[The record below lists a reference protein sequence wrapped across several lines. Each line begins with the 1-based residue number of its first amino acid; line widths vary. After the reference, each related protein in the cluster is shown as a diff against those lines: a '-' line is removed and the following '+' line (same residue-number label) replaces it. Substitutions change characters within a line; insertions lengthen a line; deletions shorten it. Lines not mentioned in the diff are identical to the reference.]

1 MRTDGHNRH
10 TEEHSRA
17 WGMGRTLQD
26 APPPLPAPR
35 GSLRS
40 TWEHAHRPR
49 GRAPSGPGTP
59 GAPSSPAG
67 SPSVR
72 ARWCVSP
79 PVGGEVRTAPGA
91 ARMRGAGE
99 RLPWRVE
106 RGRILMG
113 RPGVLP
119 PCRLTASSYCFLP
132 RLRSHPGPL
141 LVPRAPHSK
150 GLSPMPGSG
159 GSREP
164 LAQDPRLPRSPQRRP
179 SQAGRRAWGAAG
191 LPCLDGGIKRA
202 PQGTQLGAQVL
213 L

>member
-1 MRTDGHNRH
+1 MSTDRHNRH
-10 TEEHSRA
+10 TEDAAGHGA
-17 WGMGRTLQD
+17 WAELQYAPPRCPPLEAPCGAPGD
-26 APPPLPAPR
+26 APIGR
-35 GSLRS
+35 GAAQR
-40 TWEHAHRPR
+40 
-49 GRAPSGPGTP
+49 GPGTP

-119 PCRLTASSYCFLP
+119 PRRLTASSSCFLQRLPSSP
-132 RLRSHPGPL
+132 RPGPR
-141 LVPRAPHSK
+141 LVPRTLSK
-150 GLSPMPGSG
+150 GLSPTPGPG
-159 GSREP
+159 GKREARGCRT
-164 LAQDPRLPRSPQRRP
+164 LASPAP
-179 SQAGRRAWGAAG
+179 HSEGPGQAGLRAWGAAG
-191 LPCLDGGIKRA
+191 LPCLDAGIKRA